1 MNCPEKPVK
10 GFKSERVCIKCDS
23 KEMMEIAK
31 FKKKSVNADGSSCYT
46 IQATCPKCN
55 YVNGEWKPMWWN
67 FYELGAMQW

>member
-1 MNCPEKPVK
+1 
-10 GFKSERVCIKCDS
+10 
-23 KEMMEIAK
+23 MMEIAK

-55 YVNGEWKPMWWN
+55 YVNGEWKPMWWD